1 MSDLEKKIQ
10 YLSDLEEIRML
21 KYRYC
26 HYNDGGW
33 QGQPLSHQ
41 GPSADLFTA
50 DGIWDGSP
58 VVKAVG
64 REEVRALFAK
74 FAEQPVAYHAVMNP
88 IIEIDGDR
96 ARAHWHLIG
105 CGLAI
110 NGTSSLGIAA
120 YEDEYER
127 TPEGWRIKVM
137 KVIWGRRS
145 VLPDNWQEATP
156 VLPLPGATTP

>member
-1 MSDLEKKIQ
+1 MTDLEKKIQ

-41 GPSADLFTA
+41 GPSADLFTE

-64 REEVRALFAK
+64 RDQVRELFAK

-88 IIEIDGDR
+88 IIDIDGDN
-96 ARAHWHLIG
+96 AKAHWHLIG

-127 TPEGWRIKVM
+127 TSEGWRIKVM

-145 VLPDNWQEATP
+145 LLPDGWKEATP
-156 VLPLPGATTP
+156 VLPLPTE